1 MLSAFIGWL
10 PCGLRKENRDSGQ
23 LAVSDK
29 KVRSGQKE
37 WEIQDIMNNLYQEF
51 ILSQI
56 VFLQG

>member
-1 MLSAFIGWL
+1 MG
-10 PCGLRKENRDSGQ
+10 NRDSGQ

-37 WEIQDIMNNLYQEF
+37 WEIQGIMDNLYQEF